1 MGCTW
6 KGSLSGWEWS
16 ERTEGTL
23 QFAPSWGISQNNRRV
38 AIERCEADGS
48 NSELHSGH
56 HAGPAARPYCAQIL
70 MGIHRGV
77 LDADFIVKVRARAAS
92 AGSYIADHISAMDC
106 FSFGGC
112 VSRHVSEESC
122 DSVAVIEDDRSS
134 IAGDVGS
141 GSDPA
146 IGWCDDGRSKRR
158 RNIYTGMEGAF
169 TVERV
174 TPLAE

>member
-77 LDADFIVKVRARAAS
+77 LDADFIVKVRAQDTPVNPHKYLRTVWA
-92 AGSYIADHISAMDC
+92 
-106 FSFGGC
+106 
-112 VSRHVSEESC
+112 
-122 DSVAVIEDDRSS
+122 RS
-134 IAGDVGS
+134 G
-141 GSDPA
+141 
-146 IGWCDDGRSKRR
+146 
-158 RNIYTGMEGAF
+158 TGVM
-169 TVERV
+169 TRM
-174 TPLAE
+174 